1 MREIVNAR
9 RPVVGDKVMRDAATH
24 NPGKVQLGDGA
35 PVFAPPA
42 IRAGDKVMR
51 DAATHNPGKVQL
63 GDGAPVFGR

>member
-1 MREIVNAR
+1 MSDIVKAR
-9 RPVVGDKVMRDAATH
+9 PIRCGDRVERDRATH
-24 NPGKVQLGDGA
+24 NEGVVQLGDGA